1 MQDDSSSDLS
11 SDESW
16 ERFKKS
22 VYKQSEEIRDL
33 WYEVSFTAHPHPR
46 HVPIVVVDAPKPEP
60 AVERILDGAHAR
72 IKTSSSCSA
81 VVLECCP

>member
-1 MQDDSSSDLS
+1 MQEDLS

-22 VYKQSEEIRDL
+22 VYEQSEEILDL
-33 WYEVSFTAHPHPR
+33 WYEVSFTAHPHTK

-60 AVERILDGAHAR
+60 AVERILRDGAHAR
-72 IKTSSSCSA
+72 IKTSFCSA
-81 VVLECCP
+81 AVWE